1 HAEVGPDGAVWIL
14 DWYNFII
21 QHNVFVPAQAPSDK
35 VLPFIEQPHGPGNA
49 FDSEL
54 RDKKYGRVY
63 RLVYK
68 DAKHRNEY
76 KLSKD
81 DADGLLKALKS
92 DNKFWRMHAQR
103 LLVERREDDVT
114 SELIE
119 IASDKTV
126 DEIGLNAPAIHALW
140 TVQGLDLIARND
152 EVFDAVAG
160 ALQHPSAGVR
170 KAAAQVLPLDN
181 RSQDELLASGI
192 LTDSNLNTRLA
203 AFVKMAE
210 YPASAA
216 IAEALWKATADTTN
230 ENDRWLSQALF
241 AAIVQHHGALSGQAA
256 TGSFA
261 ERIRESLT
269 NEHYVLGRKTRLQFS
284 PDISNKAIRIESE
297 VSRRDNQPYHG
308 LIVGQGD
315 R

>member
-1 HAEVGPDGAVWIL
+1 
-14 DWYNFII
+14 
-21 QHNVFVPAQAPSDK
+21 
-35 VLPFIEQPHGPGNA
+35 
-49 FDSEL
+49 
-54 RDKKYGRVY
+54 
-63 RLVYK
+63 
-68 DAKHRNEY
+68 
-76 KLSKD
+76 
-81 DADGLLKALKS
+81 
-92 DNKFWRMHAQR
+92 
-103 LLVERREDDVT
+103 
-114 SELIE
+114 
-119 IASDKTV
+119 
-126 DEIGLNAPAIHALW
+126 
-140 TVQGLDLIARND
+140 
-152 EVFDAVAG
+152 
-160 ALQHPSAGVR
+160 
-170 KAAAQVLPLDN
+170 
-181 RSQDELLASGI
+181 
-192 LTDSNLNTRLA
+192 RLA

-315 R
+315 RTNGYALYAKNNRLYFEVYQHGEATTVSSSGSVPNNFTVNAQIGADA